1 MAVKGVGY
9 VTMLDVAKKGN
20 RVAEV
25 LSLRNSALKDIPYT
39 QMNEGTIHKESIR
52 SFLPSPV
59 YRKAN
64 QGLAPTKGGLEER
77 TFSASHFESRSS
89 IDQMVAERG
98 GKDRVKINRWNQ
110 AMAHIQGM
118 ANEHGTNLIY
128 GSPSGEGNKEPG
140 LADIYYSVSS
150 TVNTYKNVIDFNG
163 TGSDNTSVYLVNWGP
178 DSIFGVYPAGTT
190 AGLSRT
196 DYSAGGKL
204 VQIPMLDASGAA
216 SNYYGYDEIFKIDHG
231 LVVKDWR
238 QAVRIC
244 NIDVSDFSG
253 ASPAD
258 LLSAMVIA
266 MYKLDSLEGN
276 PVFYCNRLV
285 HAVMHK
291 LALSQ
296 VKAGGGLTFMNYGGE
311 MVLSFNGIPV
321 RIMDAIAI
329 NETRVV

>member
-1 MAVKGVGY
+1 MAIKGAGY

-25 LSLRNSALKDIPYT
+25 LALKNSVLKDIPYT

-52 SFLPSPV
+52 SYLPSPV
-59 YRKAN
+59 YRRAN
-64 QGLAPTKGGLEER
+64 QGLAAAKTGIEER

-89 IDQMVAERG
+89 IDQAVAERG
-98 GKDRVKINRWNQ
+98 GMDRVKINRWNQ
-110 AMAHIQGM
+110 AQGHIQGM
-118 ANEHGTNLIY
+118 AIEHARNLFY
-128 GSPSGEGNKEPG
+128 GSPSGEGIKEPG
-140 LADIYYSVSS
+140 LSDIYYTVSTS
-150 TVNTYKNVIDFNG
+150 VNTSKNVIDFTG
-163 TGSDNTSVYLVNWGP
+163 SGSDNTSVWLVNWGP
-178 DSIFGVYPAGTT
+178 DSIFGIYPAGTQ

-204 VQIPMLDASGAA
+204 VQIPMNDASGNA

-231 LVVKDWR
+231 LCVKDWR
-238 QAVRIC
+238 QAARIC

-258 LLSAMVIA
+258 LLAAMITA
-266 MYKLDSLEGN
+266 MYKLDDVSGA
-276 PVFYCNRLV
+276 VFYCNRLV

-291 LALSQ
+291 LALAQ

-311 MVLSFNGIPV
+311 QVLSFNGIPV
-321 RIMDAIAI
+321 RICDSIAI